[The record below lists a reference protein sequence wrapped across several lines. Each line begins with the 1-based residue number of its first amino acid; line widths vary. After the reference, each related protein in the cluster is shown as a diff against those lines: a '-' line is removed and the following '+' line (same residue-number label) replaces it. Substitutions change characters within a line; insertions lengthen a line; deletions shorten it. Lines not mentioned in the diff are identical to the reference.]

1 MCVVVTLQQ
10 NTKQVKRKLS
20 YFRFPNLA
28 NAKKRARE
36 QDEFRDQATGSH
48 RVLKWGAKF
57 NIQESLL
64 IPSHYVDAIATS
76 LSTSTWS
83 TYRTAYNW
91 YIKFMKLS
99 GKSCVFPTSK
109 EDLIG
114 YSVFLFRVR
123 RLAPSTIRQYLAAL
137 KTYHAVLDFPLDNFR
152 STALK
157 YVLKGYENQ
166 YKAWDVEGLN
176 RRTFTYAHLQVFA
189 EALARA
195 KLPHYDAQLY
205 FTAATIAYFTS
216 IRMGDILIDG
226 HNSNSSRLLT
236 WERVQAVEE
245 DELILY
251 FAHPKQATRENGQVC
266 ELFSFPDKLYCPIEN
281 LRKLAILQRSQGKT
295 NEQAHVF
302 VMANGRTLTMRK
314 MNDVLKKH
322 LMPLLD
328 SKLGQISCHSF
339 RCGIPS
345 LMSAHPDVFTT
356 EETVIQGDWH
366 SDAYK
371 LYTRHNGIGRKKTH
385 KKIVRML
392 TGAC

>member
-1 MCVVVTLQQ
+1 
-10 NTKQVKRKLS
+10 
-20 YFRFPNLA
+20 
-28 NAKKRARE
+28 
-36 QDEFRDQATGSH
+36 
-48 RVLKWGAKF
+48 
-57 NIQESLL
+57 
-64 IPSHYVDAIATS
+64 
-76 LSTSTWS
+76 
-83 TYRTAYNW
+83 
-91 YIKFMKLS
+91 MKLS

-137 KTYHAVLDFPLDNFR
+137 KTYHAVLDYPIENFR

-176 RRTFTYAHLQVFA
+176 RRTFTYAHLQILA

-205 FTAATIAYFTS
+205 LTAATTAYFTS

-226 HNSNSSRLLT
+226 HDSNSSRLLT
-236 WERVQAVEE
+236 WERVQSVEQ

-266 ELFSFPDKLYCPIEN
+266 ELFSFPDKLYCPVEN

-295 NEQAHVF
+295 NEKAHVF
-302 VMANGRTLTMRK
+302 VMTNGRTLTMRK

-366 SDAYK
+366 SGGLSIK
-371 LYTRHNGIGRKKTH
+371 HNSLLFTYPHLNHYFSHLFSPRKRES
-385 KKIVRML
+385 KIYFHFHYFPFVLFCSNGFGFPNSIIFHTPPPPYQVERIDTPADIQML
-392 TGAC
+392 TNFTPDTMVLVVKKHTKRLYEC

>member
-1 MCVVVTLQQ
+1 
-10 NTKQVKRKLS
+10 
-20 YFRFPNLA
+20 
-28 NAKKRARE
+28 
-36 QDEFRDQATGSH
+36 
-48 RVLKWGAKF
+48 
-57 NIQESLL
+57 
-64 IPSHYVDAIATS
+64 
-76 LSTSTWS
+76 
-83 TYRTAYNW
+83 
-91 YIKFMKLS
+91 MKLS

-137 KTYHAVLDFPLDNFR
+137 KTYHAVLDYPIENFR

-176 RRTFTYAHLQVFA
+176 RRTFTYAHLQILA

-205 FTAATIAYFTS
+205 LTAATTAYFTS

-226 HNSNSSRLLT
+226 HDSNSSRLLT
-236 WERVQAVEE
+236 WERVQSVEQ

-266 ELFSFPDKLYCPIEN
+266 ELFSFPDKLYCPVEN

-295 NEQAHVF
+295 NEKAHVF
-302 VMANGRTLTMRK
+302 VMTNGRTLTMRK

-366 SDAYK
+366 SGGLSIKHNSLLFTYPHLNHYFSHLFSPRK
-371 LYTRHNGIGRKKTH
+371 RESKIYFHFLYFPFVLFCSNGFGFPNSIIFHTPPPPPPYQVERIDTPAD
-385 KKIVRML
+385 IQML
-392 TGAC
+392 TNFTPDTMVLVVKKHTKRLYEC